1 VSKIDAPDTMLMTDP
16 DALTTEN
23 ALVGIVDEELM
34 AGIYG
39 QGPGY
44 EPEPLQLQ
52 LESLPAGN
60 PLQLAVSILGTIAAI
75 KMMVREKKLKGSTA
89 QSLHSGSSGMYHHTI
104 FNELATGSHRRPS
117 SLDLHEAEPATTE
130 RQIGFPNSAEIGNID
145 AIVKGCPE
153 EPLPLAGSNLPAVN
167 GQDNFFGYGSLQ
179 NNTYVTLSALASRA
193 IMTAVW
199 HKPVHF
205 TITTFSMVTR
215 LTRDCLL
222 AALGTEGEG
231 L

>member
-1 VSKIDAPDTMLMTDP
+1 MVMTDP

-23 ALVGIVDEELM
+23 ALVGIVDKERM
-34 AGIYG
+34 AVIHG
-39 QGPGY
+39 QGSGY
-44 EPEPLQLQ
+44 APVSHQLQ
-52 LESLPAGN
+52 LESLPAGD
-60 PLQLAVSILGTIAAI
+60 PLQLAVSILGTIVAI
-75 KMMVREKKLKGSTA
+75 KMMVREKQLEGSTA
-89 QSLHSGSSGMYHHTI
+89 QSLHFGSSGIYHHTI
-104 FNELATGSHRRPS
+104 FNELTTGSHRRPS

-130 RQIGFPNSAEIGNID
+130 RQIGFPNSAEIRNID
-145 AIVKGCPE
+145 AIVKGRPE
-153 EPLPLAGSNLPAVN
+153 EPLPLAGSNLPAIN

-205 TITTFSMVTR
+205 TITTSGMVTR
-215 LTRDCLL
+215 TVYSPILVRKEKDCN
-222 AALGTEGEG
+222 GSRNKRSG